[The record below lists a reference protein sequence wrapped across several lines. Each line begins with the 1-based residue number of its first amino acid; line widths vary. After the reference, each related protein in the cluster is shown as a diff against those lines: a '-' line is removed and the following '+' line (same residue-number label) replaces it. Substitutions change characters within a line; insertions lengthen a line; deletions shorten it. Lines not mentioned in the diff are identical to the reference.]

1 MFFGSR
7 IGVNH
12 VATVTMEAD
21 LANQIKYTNTI
32 NGFNVSCIFRS
43 LGKSEQFGKNL
54 QGKAEW
60 RCSLTK
66 DKTREKH
73 RFRKY
78 RLTFRRMLHAT
89 STIPQIKTM
98 LRPQSNISDLGS

>member
-12 VATVTMEAD
+12 VATVTLEAD

-54 QGKAEW
+54 KGKAES

-89 STIPQIKTM
+89 STLKMWLTF
-98 LRPQSNISDLGS
+98 